1 MKRRTDNVL
10 TVFLTV
16 LLAAGAFAGSGCGD
30 ESTPADP
37 QQVIET
43 AFPEGGDL
51 YTGITSAT
59 VEVSSIGY
67 QDSILESR
75 TVPVDGKTYAQVKD
89 AIGGSG
95 KSEGLFGLAENVE
108 SAGTEDLDGTEV
120 DHVTGTF
127 NVKKLV
133 DQLESA
139 SEQVGDAAAAA
150 LPGVGELA
158 ELREKLVGA
167 DFDLYAQSGDGTFE
181 QLDLT
186 LSIDDRENA
195 SPPTRIRFSLTE
207 SDPEQAPN

>member
-1 MKRRTDNVL
+1 MKRRNQNVL
-10 TVFLTV
+10 TVCLTV
-16 LLAAGAFAGSGCGD
+16 LLATGAFFAAGCGD
-30 ESTPADP
+30 ETEPIDP
-37 QQVIET
+37 RQVIET

-51 YTGITSAT
+51 YTGVTSAS

-67 QDSILESR
+67 QDSVLESR
-75 TVPVDGKTYAQVKD
+75 TLPVDAGTYAQVKE

-95 KSEGLFGLAENVE
+95 KSEGLFGLATNVE
-108 SAGTEDLDGTEV
+108 SAGTEELDGTEV
-120 DHVTGTF
+120 DHVTGEF

-167 DFDLYAQSGDGTFE
+167 EFDLYAQSEDGSLE

-207 SDPEQAPN
+207 SPPEQAN

>member
-1 MKRRTDNVL
+1 M
-10 TVFLTV
+10 
-16 LLAAGAFAGSGCGD
+16 
-30 ESTPADP
+30 
-37 QQVIET
+37 
-43 AFPEGGDL
+43 
-51 YTGITSAT
+51 
-59 VEVSSIGY
+59 
-67 QDSILESR
+67 
-75 TVPVDGKTYAQVKD
+75 
-89 AIGGSG
+89 
-95 KSEGLFGLAENVE
+95 
-108 SAGTEDLDGTEV
+108 
-120 DHVTGTF
+120 
-127 NVKKLV
+127 KKLV